1 MLSKHI
7 IITTYLSTLYVSGCE
22 VLCENLGCFW
32 SVGVIQVKIQ
42 RRLDG
47 NSSEDLKEMPGVRN
61 LILYHKDGRKI
72 EVEGWSFESQG
83 TTFDVGMVTNT
94 FQSSLK
100 KLIWLRHWEWSS
112 SLVRK
117 NNIFEVQDKYT
128 LDFVAIW
135 LGYISYLLLIFSQY
149 LCLLL
154 TILLLLSE

>member
-7 IITTYLSTLYVSGCE
+7 IITTYLSTLCVSGCE